1 MGALACVKTPTRR
14 CTLPDMELDLGCE
27 AAIRDPA
34 GYFARAREGGEV
46 QWSDR
51 HRAWVVLSHAGVAA
65 GFRDHDR
72 LASDRMDTF
81 ERAARGRSAAFH
93 RAVEM
98 LHAWLNFR
106 DPPAHTRLREPLAGA
121 FTPRAVGALE
131 ARIRAIVAERLDA
144 LAAVDG
150 PVDLSAGFAR
160 PLPALVIA
168 AVLGVEG
175 EEREQFQAWSDDI
188 ASLVFSL
195 RPGGVAEEPVA
206 RAAAAFIDFFSRH
219 IERVRAAPSDSL
231 LSSIVHSPVG
241 ELEPIELVGLCTL
254 LLFGGHETTTTLLI
268 NTLATLLERPDL
280 RTWLREHPE
289 ADETAVEEFMR
300 VGGPARTMPRKVR
313 LDHERG
319 GQRLRAGETVFLC
332 IAAANHDPEVFARP
346 GEIDLLR
353 DPNPQLGFGWGL
365 HYCLGANLARL
376 EARIALRMLLERFP
390 AMAPAG
396 EVSPIRGG
404 VMGFGR
410 RPVPALLR

>member
-1 MGALACVKTPTRR
+1 
-14 CTLPDMELDLGCE
+14 MELDLGCE

-34 GYFARAREGGEV
+34 GYFGDARLGGDV
-46 QWSDR
+46 QWSER
-51 HRAWVVLSHAGVAA
+51 HRAWVVLSHAGVSAA
-65 GFRDHDR
+65 FRDHER
-72 LASDRMDTF
+72 LASDRVDTF
-81 ERAARGRSAAFH
+81 ERAARGRSEAFQ

-121 FTPRAVGALE
+121 FTPRAVGGLE

-144 LAAVDG
+144 LAASEG
-150 PVDLSAGFAR
+150 AVDLSADFAR

-168 AVLGVEG
+168 AVLGVDG

-188 ASLVFSL
+188 AHLVFSL

-206 RAAAAFIDFFSRH
+206 RAAAAFIAFFSRH
-219 IERVRAAPSDSL
+219 IERVRAEPSDSL

-241 ELEPIELVGLCTL
+241 ELEPVELVGLCTL

-268 NTLATLLERPDL
+268 NALATLLERPAL
-280 RTWLREHPE
+280 REWLREHAE

-300 VGGPARTMPRKVR
+300 IGGPARTMPRKVR
-313 LDHERG
+313 VDHERG
-319 GQRLRAGETVFLC
+319 GRLLRAGENVFLS
-332 IAAANHDPEVFARP
+332 IAAANHDPEVFERP

-390 AMAPAG
+390 AMRPAG
-396 EVSPIRGG
+396 VIPPLRGD

-410 RPVPALLR
+410 RPLPTRLR

>member
-1 MGALACVKTPTRR
+1 
-14 CTLPDMELDLGCE
+14 MELDIGCE
-27 AAIRDPA
+27 ASIDDPA
-34 GYFARAREGGEV
+34 GYFARVREGGDV

-65 GFRDHDR
+65 GFRDHER
-72 LASDRMDTF
+72 LSSDRVDTF
-81 ERAARGRSAAFH
+81 ERAARGRSEAFH

-106 DPPAHTRLREPLAGA
+106 DPPAHTRLREPLAAA
-121 FTPRAVGALE
+121 FTPRAVSGLE

-144 LAAVDG
+144 LAAADG
-150 PVDLSAGFAR
+150 PVDLSAEFAR

-175 EEREQFQAWSDDI
+175 EERERFQEWSDDI

-195 RPGGVAEEPVA
+195 QPGQVDEQPVA
-206 RAAAAFIDFFSRH
+206 HAAGEFIAFFERH
-219 IERVRAAPSDSL
+219 IERERRAPGDSL
-231 LSSIVHSPVG
+231 LAYVVHSPIG

-268 NTLATLLERPDL
+268 NTLGTLLERPDL
-280 RTWLREHPE
+280 REWLRDHPA
-289 ADETAVEEFMR
+289 ADETAVDEFMR

-313 LDHERG
+313 VDHEREG
-319 GQRLRAGETVFLC
+319 HLLRAGQNVFLC
-332 IAAANHDPEVFARP
+332 IAAANHDPAAFERP
-346 GEIDLLR
+346 GGIDLLR

-390 AMAPAG
+390 RMESAG
-396 EVSPIRGG
+396 PVPPIRGG

-410 RPVPALLR
+410 RPLPARLR

>member
-1 MGALACVKTPTRR
+1 VKPLSKRR
-14 CTLPDMELDLGCE
+14 KLPDMELDLGCE
-27 AAIRDPA
+27 ASIRDPA
-34 GYFARAREGGEV
+34 GYFASARGGGDV
-46 QWSDR
+46 QWSER
-51 HRAWVVLSHAGVAA
+51 HRAWVLLSHAEVAGA
-65 GFRDHDR
+65 FRDHQR
-72 LASDRMDTF
+72 LSSDRMDTF
-81 ERAARGRSAAFH
+81 ERAARGRSEAFH

-106 DPPAHTRLREPLAGA
+106 DPPAHTRLREPLASA
-121 FTPRAVGALE
+121 FTPRAVSGLE

-144 LAAVDG
+144 LAAAEG
-150 PVDLSAGFAR
+150 PVDLSAEFAR

-175 EEREQFQAWSDDI
+175 EERERFQAWSDDI

-195 RPGGVAEEPVA
+195 QPGAVEEEPVA
-206 RAAAAFIDFFSRH
+206 RAAQEFIAFFERH
-219 IERVRAAPSDSL
+219 IEREQRKPGDSL
-231 LSSIVHSPVG
+231 LSYVVQAEGDRLSA
-241 ELEPIELVGLCTL
+241 IELVGLCTL

-280 RTWLREHPE
+280 RAWLREHPE
-289 ADETAVEEFMR
+289 ADESAVEEFMR

-313 LDHERG
+313 EEHERG
-319 GQRLRAGETVFLC
+319 GQLLRPGQTVFLC
-332 IAAANHDPEVFARP
+332 IAAANHDPAVFARP

-390 AMAPAG
+390 AMRPAG
-396 EVSPIRGG
+396 PIPPVRGG

>member
-1 MGALACVKTPTRR
+1 
-14 CTLPDMELDLGCE
+14 MELDLGCE
-27 AAIRDPA
+27 ASIRDPA
-34 GYFARAREGGEV
+34 EYFARARAEGGDV
-46 QWSDR
+46 QWSER
-51 HRAWVVLSHAGVAA
+51 HRAWVVLSHGEVAA
-65 GFRDHDR
+65 GFRDSER
-72 LASDRMDTF
+72 LSSDRMGTF

-106 DPPAHTRLREPLAGA
+106 DPPAHTRLREPLAAA
-121 FTPRAVGALE
+121 FTPRAVSGLE
-131 ARIRAIVAERLDA
+131 GRIRAIVSGRLDA
-144 LAAVDG
+144 LAAADG
-150 PVDLSAGFAR
+150 AVDLSAGFAR

-175 EEREQFQAWSDDI
+175 EEREQFQGWSDDI

-195 RPGGVAEEPVA
+195 QPGAVDEGPVAHAAEE
-206 RAAAAFIDFFSRH
+206 FMGFFARH
-219 IERVRAAPSDSL
+219 IERVRREPDDSL
-231 LSSIVHSPVG
+231 LSYVVHSPAG
-241 ELEPIELVGLCTL
+241 GLEPVELVGLCTL

-268 NTLATLLERPDL
+268 NTLALLLERPGL
-280 RTWLREHPE
+280 RAWLRAHPE

-300 VGGPARTMPRKVR
+300 IGGPARVMPRKAR

-319 GQRLRAGETVFLC
+319 GQPVRAGETVFLC
-332 IAAANHDPEVFARP
+332 IAAANHDPAVFSRP
-346 GEIDLLR
+346 GEVDLLR

-390 AMAPAG
+390 AMRPAG
-396 EVSPIRGG
+396 EVPPVRGG

>member
-1 MGALACVKTPTRR
+1 
-14 CTLPDMELDLGCE
+14 MELDLGCE

-34 GYFARAREGGEV
+34 GYFGDARSGGDV
-46 QWSDR
+46 QWSER
-51 HRAWVVLSHAGVAA
+51 HRAWVVLSHAGVSAA
-65 GFRDHDR
+65 FRGHER
-72 LASDRMDTF
+72 LASDRVDTF
-81 ERAARGRSAAFH
+81 ERAARGRSEAFH

-121 FTPRAVGALE
+121 FTPRAVGGLE

-144 LAAVDG
+144 LAASEG
-150 PVDLSAGFAR
+150 AVDLSADFAR

-168 AVLGVEG
+168 AVLGVDG

-188 ASLVFSL
+188 AHLVFSL

-206 RAAAAFIDFFSRH
+206 RAAAAFIAFFSRH
-219 IERVRAAPSDSL
+219 IERVRAEPSDSL

-241 ELEPIELVGLCTL
+241 ELEPVELVGLCTL
-254 LLFGGHETTTTLLI
+254 LLFGGHETTTTLLV
-268 NTLATLLERPDL
+268 NALATLLERPAL
-280 RTWLREHPE
+280 REWLREHAE

-300 VGGPARTMPRKVR
+300 IGGPARTMPRKVR
-313 LDHERG
+313 VDHERG
-319 GQRLRAGETVFLC
+319 GRLLRAGENVFLS
-332 IAAANHDPEVFARP
+332 IAAANHDPEVFERP

-353 DPNPQLGFGWGL
+353 EPNPQLGFGWGL

-390 AMAPAG
+390 AMRPAG
-396 EVSPIRGG
+396 VIPPLRGD

-410 RPVPALLR
+410 RPLPTRLR